1 MRYIKKV
8 SLDKG
13 ANTPQDKKSL
23 TMPEMKIRRNNIKY
37 WFQDTQT

>member
-1 MRYIKKV
+1 MRYIKNV

-23 TMPEMKIRRNNIKY
+23 TMPEMKYSLDYIKY
-37 WFQDTQT
+37 